1 MTLSPD
7 KINQQVPSV
16 KNDNSIFKGTVG
28 NLKNNNPIR
37 KRMKQYKCT
46 KLRKR
51 YKRKKQ
57 TLRLFLRA
65 KKNNNTVLRAKKSFG
80 EMNKYSV
87 IGLFFKTGCVSP
99 Q

>member
-1 MTLSPD
+1 M
-7 KINQQVPSV
+7 
-16 KNDNSIFKGTVG
+16 FKGTVG
-28 NLKNNNPIR
+28 NLKNNPIC

-65 KKNNNTVLRAKKSFG
+65 KKKQTNNKEYCLESKKIIWRD
-80 EMNKYSV
+80 E
-87 IGLFFKTGCVSP
+87 
-99 Q
+99 

>member
-1 MTLSPD
+1 M
-7 KINQQVPSV
+7 
-16 KNDNSIFKGTVG
+16 FKGTVG
-28 NLKNNNPIR
+28 NLKNNPIC

-65 KKNNNTVLRAKKSFG
+65 KKKQKNKKTKNTVLRAKKSFG

>member
-65 KKNNNTVLRAKKSFG
+65 KKKIILS
-80 EMNKYSV
+80 
-87 IGLFFKTGCVSP
+87 
-99 Q
+99 